1 MRKLQ
6 TKPLSRI
13 RRIEGR
19 MTKITDRAKENTQSK
34 QQKENI
40 EKNAECGT
48 AIKDLTPGPA
58 ESQKKR
64 KRTGLKKYLKK

>member
-1 MRKLQ
+1 
-6 TKPLSRI
+6 
-13 RRIEGR
+13 